1 MNHYVVVGNRIT
13 SVHRNLKVAESQA
26 AARGGAIFTSD
37 FSFRRPVV
45 ITNPDG
51 SIKITEGWTP
61 PAAERIAF
69 LNRLKAQ
76 LLDRTTALALPP
88 ETVMQLAIE
97 MQKFSLLADIGAD
110 ETLYFSLQQ
119 LPADN
124 PAINGETKNW
134 LLAEL
139 RAYIRS
145 YKPDFE

>member
-1 MNHYVVVGNRIT
+1 MLYEYINAVTGAVLGV
-13 SVHRNLKVAESQA
+13 SEQPE
-26 AARGGAIFTSD
+26 GAIQVEGVTIEV
-37 FSFRRPVV
+37 RPY
-45 ITNPDG
+45 NPV
-51 SIKITEGWTP
+51 KPMPT
-61 PAAERIAF
+61 AAERIAF
-69 LNRLKAQ
+69 LNRLKSQ

-88 ETVMQLAIE
+88 EAVMQLAVE

>member
-1 MNHYVVVGNRIT
+1 MLYKYINSETGAVLGI
-13 SVHRNLKVAESQA
+13 SEQPE
-26 AARGGAIFTSD
+26 GAIQVEGVTID
-37 FSFRRPVV
+37 VRPY
-45 ITNPDG
+45 TP
-51 SIKITEGWTP
+51 IKTMPT
-61 PAAERIAF
+61 AAERIAF

-88 ETVMQLAIE
+88 ETVMQLAVE